1 MATRKTSIIEIHI
14 NPSAFKEVID
24 KIITD
29 NRITSQFT
37 KKAKFVPNQE
47 IPEGVVVFLNS
58 SRKVHSVFALSE
70 EEFVADDDPLFNLD
84 VIGRGF
90 V

>member
-1 MATRKTSIIEIHI
+1 MSLIAEIHI
-14 NPSAFKEVID
+14 NPNAFKAVID

-37 KKAKFVPNQE
+37 KKAQFIPNPKA
-47 IPEGVVVFLNS
+47 PEGVVVFLDPS
-58 SRKVHSVFALSE
+58 GELHSVFSLDE
-70 EEFVADDDPLFNLD
+70 ESLVEEDDPLHNLD

>member
-1 MATRKTSIIEIHI
+1 MSSITEIHI

-37 KKAKFVPNQE
+37 KKAKFIPNPE
-47 IPEGVVVFLNS
+47 VPEGVVVFLNS
-58 SRKVHSVFALSE
+58 SRKVHSAFVLTE
-70 EEFVADDDPLFNLD
+70 EELVETDDPLKNLD
-84 VIGRGF
+84 VVGRPF